1 MSEINEPTTTVI
13 DVEQTITRG
22 GGMAGIV
29 AVIGSFGIVSDNQ
42 IKSYNN
48 IRTALAELKD
58 EEGTVSEE
66 AKGYHALEYL
76 FSKHDNSLGVEEVLI
91 INTTTSDEGTKD
103 YTLTNEKLAD
113 ALDLLEDEH
122 FNILY
127 IADELDESKLTN
139 IKTLR
144 NTMYKNQ
151 FPWGLI
157 SAVKIESKEEI
168 ETINGIFKTGG
179 AYKLVTTPKQL
190 AGDAEPL
197 NLINTAAWEAGYTAG
212 KMVNE
217 SETGK
222 TINNV
227 IGVGTK
233 DEYPALY
240 QDILENGLHSQKIY
254 NRRLKEVRVNNI
266 KTPTGKDMAI
276 ERIKDFIVGDLA
288 LRDIYGD
295 PNTKPTR
302 EGIGGMF
309 SYKKDEYVRLG
320 LIEDMDYDITACND
334 KCVKA
339 ELELFIPEVITEV
352 RLFVKVTP
360 SNVEVV

>member
-1 MSEINEPTTTVI
+1 MSGINEPTTTVI

-58 EEGTVSEE
+58 EAGTVSEE

-144 NTMYKNQ
+144 NNMYKNQ

-179 AYKLVTTPKQL
+179 AYKLVTTTKQL
-190 AGDAEPL
+190 TGDAEPL

-320 LIEDMDYDITACND
+320 LIENMDYDITACNN

-360 SNVEVV
+360 SSVEVV